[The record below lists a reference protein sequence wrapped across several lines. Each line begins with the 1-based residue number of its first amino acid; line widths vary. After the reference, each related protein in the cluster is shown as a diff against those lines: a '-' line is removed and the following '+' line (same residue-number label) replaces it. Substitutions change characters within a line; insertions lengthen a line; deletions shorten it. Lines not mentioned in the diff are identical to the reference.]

1 MERIRHVGM
10 DVDKDGIDLAVF
22 DRDGMIPSMEK
33 RIQNK
38 PQKIEREMTKLRE
51 GGFELRVCYEA
62 GPCGYEL
69 KRQMDSMGIWCAVV
83 APGLV
88 PSRPTDRVKTNRR
101 DAIKLGQNLR
111 AGQLESIHVPTPET
125 EAVRDFVRCR
135 ASLKGDLNRR
145 RQRLSKFLLR
155 HGKVYGQTP
164 WSPSHTAWLNRLEWS
179 LAALKETFE
188 EYVYM
193 VREAEERIKR
203 CDDRIDEYAKQEP
216 WKDAVSQ
223 LRCFRGVDT
232 LTAMGLKSE
241 IEDFRR
247 FPHAR
252 SFMSFL
258 GLGVSEQSTGN
269 TRRQG
274 GITKSGNGYVRR
286 LLVEAAWH
294 YRHKPAVGIHLRQRR
309 RGQPEGLIHMA
320 DKAMHRLYRRFHRLV
335 SRGKLPTV
343 AAVAVARELAGF
355 IWASQTLHGQATV

>member
-1 MERIRHVGM
+1 MERIRHIGM

-22 DRDGMIPSMEK
+22 DRDGMIPSLEK
-33 RIQNK
+33 RIQND
-38 PQKIEREMTKLRE
+38 PRKIEREMTKLRE

-69 KRQMDSMGIWCAVV
+69 KRQMDRMGIWCAVV

-101 DAIKLGQNLR
+101 DAMKLGQNLR
-111 AGQLESIHVPTPET
+111 AGQLDPIHVPTPET
-125 EAVRDFVRCR
+125 ESVRDYVRCR
-135 ASLKGDLNRR
+135 EALKGDLNRR
-145 RQRLSKFLLR
+145 RNRMSKFLLR
-155 HGKVYGQTP
+155 HGKVYGQAAWTQG
-164 WSPSHTAWLNRLEWS
+164 HTAYLNGLEWS
-179 LAALKETFE
+179 LPALKETFE
-188 EYVYM
+188 EYLYM
-193 VREAEERIKR
+193 VREADERIKR
-203 CDDRIDEYAKQEP
+203 CDDRIAEYAKQDP

-258 GLGVSEQSTGN
+258 GLGVSEFSTGK
-269 TRRQG
+269 TRHQG
-274 GITKSGNGYVRR
+274 GITKSGNGRIRR
-286 LLVEAAWH
+286 LLVEAAWQ
-294 YRHKPAVGIHLRQRR
+294 YRHKPAIGVGLRKRR
-309 RGQPEGLIHMA
+309 QGQPAWLIHIA
-320 DKAMHRLYRRFHRLV
+320 DKAMNRLYRRYHRLV

-343 AAVAVARELAGF
+343 AVVAIARELAGF
-355 IWASQTLHGQATV
+355 IWASQALPAQPAA